1 MMDEL
6 GSCRAVSLAALARHA
21 AAESGWCLGICAH
34 DRSTAKPSA
43 ALDVMVGDGDRRVS
57 HGDSNGGGGLIGI
70 SSKDDAPPG
79 LNGLRLPASSAANPS
94 LRLL

>member
-21 AAESGWCLGICAH
+21 AAESGGCLGICAH

-57 HGDSNGGGGLIGI
+57 DGGGGLIGI